1 MSRDQIISFLG
12 EDWTATVAL
21 IRSSLDTDIRLLSST
36 NDGVLR
42 HSGKLLRPMLT
53 LLSCRACGQGCT
65 HDSIVYAAAA
75 ELLHNA
81 TLLHDDVADEAAL
94 RRGEPTVAA
103 KLGAPSAVLVGDFW
117 LARAVKLAIGTSYRQ
132 EVLELF
138 TKTLSDLA
146 EGEMLQLEKASLADT
161 DFAAYHRII
170 YCKTASLFESACVSG
185 AMAAGASAEQ
195 VEAVRR
201 YARAM
206 GIAFQIKDD
215 ILDYSG
221 GENLGKPV
229 GIDIRER
236 KITLPLLGAMEN
248 HPREKEIRAMVAAIP
263 EHPEYCDEIFDFVKE
278 RGGIDYA
285 YDKMKAYVDEAVFAL
300 EPLPPGPARDYLA
313 QIALF
318 NSERNS

>member
-12 EDWTATVAL
+12 EDWNHTLEL
-21 IRSSLDTDIRLLSST
+21 IHSALDTDISLLAET

-53 LLSCRACGQGCT
+53 LLSCRACSPVCT
-65 HDSIVYAAAA
+65 PDSMVYAAAV

-81 TLLHDDVADEAAL
+81 TLLHDDVADGATL

-103 KLGAPSAVLVGDFW
+103 KLGASSAVLVGDFW

-161 DFAAYHRII
+161 DLAAYYRII

-185 AMAAGASAEQ
+185 ALAADATKEQ
-195 VEAVRR
+195 IEAIRR

-221 GENLGKPV
+221 GESLGKPV
-229 GIDIRER
+229 GIDLKER

-248 HPREKEIRAMVAAIP
+248 HPREKEIRSMVAAIP
-263 EHPEYCDEIFDFVKE
+263 EHPEYCAEICAFVHAC
-278 RGGIDYA
+278 RGVEYA
-285 YDKMKAYVDEAVFAL
+285 YDKMKAYVDEAVAAL
-300 EPLPPGPARDYLA
+300 EPLSPGKARDFLA